1 MNTAFNNYAGGS
13 TTGGSCSDQAGARGT
28 YHLNSSG
35 ANVGSWACYV
45 DTSNRSVMMWTN
57 INLNILS
64 MALSTTSTPQ
74 DLYNWFFNSGA
85 DPGPD

>member
-1 MNTAFNNYAGGS
+1 MNTAFANYAGGA
-13 TTGGSCSDQAGARGT
+13 TTGGSCSDQAGASGT
-28 YHLNSSG
+28 YHLNASG
-35 ANVGSWACYV
+35 ANIGSWACYV
-45 DTSNRSVMMWTN
+45 DTSNRSGMMWTN

-74 DLYNWFFNSGA
+74 DLYNWFFDSSG